1 MEQQESIARIKAAIA
16 MNGLKQYE
24 VAQALGCS
32 EQILSM
38 YLSKRRRPPEEFERK
53 AMQAIEFLTG
63 LERTKR
69 ESIEEW
75 RNQPQPAA

>member
-1 MEQQESIARIKAAIA
+1 MERQESIKRVRAAIA

-24 VAQALGCS
+24 VARMLGCS

-38 YLSKRRRPPEEFERK
+38 YLLERRRPPEEFERK
-53 AMQAIEFLTG
+53 AMEAIEFLTRV
-63 LERTKR
+63 ERIKQ

-75 RNQPQPAA
+75 KNQPQPAA